1 MAALAC
7 RSAFA
12 LLRGWADMALDELPT
27 ELPDLDPSA
36 PAGPNLE
43 FDAAFGELER
53 TSQGKPEQQYGD
65 TVIPGEDP
73 NWKDVAALAWS
84 LTGRTHDLRVLVQLA
99 ISRLQLAGLEDF
111 TGVLGLIHHQLQACW
126 ESVHPQLDPEDDNDP
141 TLRANALLRLAE
153 PVRVLR
159 ALRNFPLALSRRDGP
174 VSWRTISIF
183 NGGLE
188 TTDEQ
193 ERKSEQSIRAA
204 FGETGAERLTARRA
218 SIERALSELAGINL
232 AFDSQSGY
240 GNAPDLS
247 GLVKLLQEMSRFIA
261 QYMPAADA
269 VPDEAPMEDASA
281 GGAPGQPAASSQASR
296 GGMSIASITDVNS
309 RADAMR
315 LLDLVVRYY
324 EQHEPSSPLPLLVSR
339 ARKLADKGFLEILQ
353 ELAPDGLMQA
363 QVIVQSRE
371 S

>member
-1 MAALAC
+1 
-7 RSAFA
+7 
-12 LLRGWADMALDELPT
+12 MALDELPT

-43 FDAAFGELER
+43 FDAEFGELER
-53 TSQGKPEQQYGD
+53 SSQGKPEQQYGD

-99 ISRLQLAGLEDF
+99 ISRLHLAGLEDF
-111 TGVLGLIHHQLQACW
+111 CAVLGLIHHQLQARW

-159 ALRNFPLALSRRDGP
+159 VLRTFPLALSRRDGP
-174 VSWRTISIF
+174 VSWRTIGIF
-183 NGGLE
+183 TGGLE

-204 FGETGAERLTARRA
+204 FSETGAEKLTARRA
-218 SIERALSELAGINL
+218 AVDKAIGELAGINA

-247 GLVKLLQEMSRFIA
+247 ALVKLLQEMSRYIA
-261 QYMPAADA
+261 QYMPAADV
-269 VPDEAPMEDASA
+269 VPDEAPMEEVPA
-281 GGAPGQPAASSQASR
+281 GAAQGLPAAASQGQR
-296 GGMSIASITDVNS
+296 GGVSIASITEVNT

-324 EQHEPSSPLPLLVSR
+324 EQREPSSPLPLLIAR

>member
-1 MAALAC
+1 
-7 RSAFA
+7 
-12 LLRGWADMALDELPT
+12 MALDPLPT
-27 ELPDLDPSA
+27 ELPELDPNA
-36 PAGPNLE
+36 PCGPNLE
-43 FDAAFGELER
+43 FDSEFGELER
-53 TSQGKPEQQYGD
+53 SSVGKPEQQYGD

-99 ISRLQLAGLEDF
+99 ISRLQLAGIEDF
-111 TGVLGLIHHQLQACW
+111 AAVIGLIHHLLQARW
-126 ESVHPQLDPEDDNDP
+126 ESVHPQLDPDDDNDP
-141 TLRANALLRLAE
+141 TLRANALLLLAE

-159 ALRNFPLALSRRDGP
+159 MLRTLPLALSRRDGP
-174 VSWRTISIF
+174 VSWRTIGIF
-183 NGGLE
+183 TGALDTN
-188 TTDEQ
+188 DEQ

-204 FGETGAERLTARRA
+204 FNETGAATLTARHA
-218 SIERALSELAGINL
+218 AIDKALSELAGINA

-247 GLVKLLQEMSRFIA
+247 SLVKLLQEMGRYLTL
-261 QYMPAADA
+261 YMPAAEMM
-269 VPDEAPMEDASA
+269 PEEAPMEDASTQ
-281 GGAPGQPAASSQASR
+281 GMPSQPVAASQAPR
-296 GGMSIASITDVNS
+296 GGVSIASITEVTS

-324 EQHEPSSPLPLLVSR
+324 ERHEPSSPLPLLLSR
-339 ARKLADKGFLEILQ
+339 ARNLADKGFLEILQ

-363 QVIVQSRE
+363 QVVVQSRE